1 MRKNYLLLSGSLL
14 VLVMA
19 WLFIG
24 LDRYVGDHEVGT
36 SWMPFFKSVP
46 TTKVLFHNPA
56 QHALDRQPFHSLD
69 SDRQEQ
75 FMEYCRIRYGTRIAH
90 DCEVLVER
98 GRI

>member
-14 VLVMA
+14 VLVTA

-46 TTKVLFHNPA
+46 TTKILFQNPA
-56 QHALDRQPFHSLD
+56 QHGLDREPFHSLA
-69 SDRQEQ
+69 SDRREQ
-75 FMEYCRIRYGTRIAH
+75 FMEYCRIRYGIRIAQ
-90 DCEVLVER
+90 DCEVQVEG